1 MCVSETESS
10 LVMSGQPALQESD
23 PNPESSVSSG
33 GERTLVPLQ
42 SHILVIL
49 FMLCSCV
56 CVFLSEG
63 LSGVELSDLTLHT
76 EPLTHVVRGLSR
88 RKPQRIFSV
97 SAFENQLDQLPGASH
112 VVFVRKTV
120 YVWNCMLAYYM
131 SKKSFSFI

>member
-23 PNPESSVSSG
+23 PNPESSVSSA

-42 SHILVIL
+42 SHMLVIL

-112 VVFVRKTV
+112 VVFVRKMV
-120 YVWNCMLAYYM
+120 YVWNCILA
-131 SKKSFSFI
+131 